1 MLHTSA
7 VIPEP
12 SLRAMVMLLATSLA
26 LYTRSIFIPS
36 SARRTLVVSA
46 LAAAPVGKVLE
57 TWVLACLEKDPSRR
71 PRSAA
76 AAAAVLGSS
85 PDDEWSMEAARERWR
100 ERGRRLVESARRGSP
115 SSAATLSMPVVL
127 GGRG

>member
-76 AAAAVLGSS
+76 AAAVLGSS
-85 PDDEWSMEAARERWR
+85 PDDEWSMEAAREWWR